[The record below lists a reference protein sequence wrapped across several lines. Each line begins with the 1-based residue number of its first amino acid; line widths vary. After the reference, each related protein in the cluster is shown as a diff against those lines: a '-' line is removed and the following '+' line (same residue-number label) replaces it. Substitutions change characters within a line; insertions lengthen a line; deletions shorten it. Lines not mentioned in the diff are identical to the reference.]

1 MKLTSSSF
9 RALLAG
15 AAVWLGTD
23 SVSAHITYTGR
34 NFGTFVADGTEA
46 PVTIAAGNLS
56 GAFGWADGTD
66 GDLGDSHRLRAFRF
80 KLTNPATVKLK
91 VQGAVVGA
99 APALQYPAFSL
110 YRGLAHLPP
119 DSLDHDGTPSTA
131 AHLLTLGGVQP
142 KEGAFDALA
151 DWKIGNDDVYNT
163 PGDPMSGIAVPASLS
178 SFTYFGHAA
187 DGTAA
192 NYGTAPNI
200 RGDGLAD
207 GTVEKTF
214 LLPAGDYSVFIGGA
228 DYAAGIGA
236 MAPYPAQG
244 FSATLTV
251 TQAPEP
257 VVKGNSSSAL
267 PGAVYGSIYP
277 PATNG
282 AGTLAFR
289 AGVKVAGAASTI
301 IARRTIGVEAIAQTG
316 TTAAGTSA
324 TWKSF
329 GDPVLNDAGDVAFS
343 GALNPGAGATSA
355 DDTGV
360 WCDLRGPLQLA
371 LREGS
376 PAPGAAPGQLFG
388 KVAWLNLVD
397 GVLYIAAATSD
408 GTVKSSGVW
417 RWDGEN
423 LTKVLVPGD
432 SLTLLDGTSHVV
444 AKFSKPGSSG
454 NGNATSRLVGRDA
467 TLALLVGFAD
477 GRTEIVTFN

>member
-1 MKLTSSSF
+1 MKLTSLPF

-15 AAVWLGTD
+15 ALGLLGTPGAL
-23 SVSAHITYTGR
+23 AHIGYTGR
-34 NFGTFVADGTEA
+34 NFGTFVADGSEA
-46 PVTIAAGNLS
+46 PVTITIGNLS

-66 GDLGDSHRLRAFRF
+66 GDFGDSHRLRAFRF
-80 KLTNPATVKLK
+80 KLTNPGTVKLK
-91 VQGAVVGA
+91 VQGVVVGA
-99 APALQYPAFSL
+99 APALPYPAFSL
-110 YRGLAHLPP
+110 YRGLAHIAP
-119 DSLDHDGTPSTA
+119 DAADHDGSPITVAYLS
-131 AHLLTLGGVQP
+131 TLGGVQP
-142 KEGAFDALA
+142 KEGAFNALT
-151 DWKIGNDDVYNT
+151 DWKIGNEDVYNI

-178 SFTYFGHAA
+178 SFAYFGHAA

-192 NYGTAPNI
+192 NYGSAPGI

-207 GTVEKTF
+207 GVVEKTF
-214 LLPAGDYSVFIGGA
+214 LLPAGDYSIFIGGA

-244 FSATLTV
+244 LSATLTV

-267 PGAVYGSIYP
+267 PGAVYGSLYP
-277 PATNG
+277 PAVNG
-282 AGTLAFR
+282 SGTLAFR
-289 AGVKVAGAASTI
+289 AGVKVAGVSSTI

-316 TTAAGTSA
+316 TPAAGTIA
-324 TWKSF
+324 NWKSF
-329 GDPVLNDAGDVAFS
+329 GDPVLNDAGDVAFT
-343 GALNPGAGATSA
+343 GTLVQGTGATAA
-355 DDTGV
+355 DDAGV

-371 LREGS
+371 WREGA

-388 KVAWLNLVD
+388 KVAWLNLVE
-397 GVLYIAAATSD
+397 GVLYLAAATSD

-432 SLTLLDGTSHVV
+432 SLTLLDGTTHVV
-444 AKFSKPGSSG
+444 AKFSKPNSSG
-454 NGNATSRLVGRDA
+454 NGNATSRLIGRDA
-467 TLALLVGFAD
+467 TLALLVGFDD